1 MTATVK
7 ALVALDANKLLGLK
21 QVCKVST
28 QPIAGA
34 PRGAEA
40 EAGRLLSKV
49 GEIPGDVSRLLSKIG
64 EIPTVEISRLLSKI
78 GEIQ

>member
-1 MTATVK
+1 MATTVK

-21 QVCKVST
+21 QVCKVSA
-28 QPIAGA
+28 QPIGGA

-40 EAGRLLSKV
+40 EASRLLSKV
-49 GEIPGDVSRLLSKIG
+49 GEIPSA
-64 EIPTVEISRLLSKI
+64 EISRLLSKI